1 MLADTTILTT
11 VKGAIV
17 QLHQVAV
24 LFTSGGFLH
33 LINANSPLRIELA
46 VSVLIRRWHRELKK
60 RRVIHGVLLDA

>member
-33 LINANSPLRIELA
+33 LINANSPLRIEPA
-46 VSVLIRRWHRELKK
+46 VSVLIHRWNR
-60 RRVIHGVLLDA
+60 